1 MRLVLSVLVRQ
12 YLFRPAVRLRHC
24 PACFESTIAS
34 LVYITRSPCTVTIA
48 ALVTVSLSAESPFI
62 HAMDKMSKFRRK
74 QKPKPPTIET
84 SVPRVSSE
92 TSDSLKSEKGIA
104 VAAAAAAA
112 PVSGTTTSSSSTPSS
127 PTGNSKRSGAKSSRK
142 SPFRSLGLRSYRKRA
157 RGSPPAEL
165 SSSPPPPAVV
175 GQDGAASLKSQRMS
189 TDHDHET
196 QLDGE
201 RDVPKIPGFLT
212 LSEQE
217 IDGQYQSLTWNERSR
232 VLAGVRREDGE
243 ENRWGQ
249 YKQIDRERGIMDRYN
264 NIKPWNHNR
273 VRLQVPEN
281 QFDYVNASA
290 IELPSSS
297 DPTVAPLR
305 YIAMQGP
312 TEPSFAYV
320 WRMIAEQL
328 RSPAVII
335 QLTSMVENGTIKC
348 HQYFPEDDEESDWS
362 LNEDDIWEDGWKAR
376 LVSDS
381 VEELA
386 GGAIEKR
393 KLLLHVQNE
402 AEPRLIWHLLY
413 RKWPDFGLPE
423 HDDLESFFE
432 VMRLSR
438 VLSPDPSNP
447 RIIHCSAGVGRTG
460 TFISLEHL
468 MRELDLGALRAPSS
482 TSDEVTEA
490 DLVHDT
496 VDFLR
501 QQRRGM
507 VQGELQYRFI
517 YQVLRRLW
525 QDRYGTD
532 EYDSGA
538 EPVAKRLEVGSTGV
552 DPFLDE
558 CKSTDGTGDGEKGE
572 RSTEDR
578 DSLKLHR

>member
-1 MRLVLSVLVRQ
+1 M
-12 YLFRPAVRLRHC
+12 
-24 PACFESTIAS
+24 
-34 LVYITRSPCTVTIA
+34 
-48 ALVTVSLSAESPFI
+48 
-62 HAMDKMSKFRRK
+62 
-74 QKPKPPTIET
+74 
-84 SVPRVSSE
+84 
-92 TSDSLKSEKGIA
+92 
-104 VAAAAAAA
+104 
-112 PVSGTTTSSSSTPSS
+112 
-127 PTGNSKRSGAKSSRK
+127 
-142 SPFRSLGLRSYRKRA
+142 
-157 RGSPPAEL
+157 
-165 SSSPPPPAVV
+165 
-175 GQDGAASLKSQRMS
+175 
-189 TDHDHET
+189 
-196 QLDGE
+196 
-201 RDVPKIPGFLT
+201 
-212 LSEQE
+212 
-217 IDGQYQSLTWNERSR
+217 
-232 VLAGVRREDGE
+232 LAGVRREDGE

-558 CKSTDGTGDGEKGE
+558 SKSTDGTGDGEKGE